1 MQQNHPVEEGRPF
14 GFYFLMFFL
23 FFLTTMIG
31 WNFGHIPGALIG
43 FTFAAIVNT
52 YALQIKLD

>member
-1 MQQNHPVEEGRPF
+1 MQHNEPVETGRPF
-14 GFYFLMFFL
+14 GFYFLMLFL

-31 WNFGHIPGALIG
+31 WNFGRVPGALIG
-43 FTFAAIVNT
+43 FVFASIIST